1 MDNHL
6 NILGFI
12 GEKCEKIENSVP
24 KAHIALLMVCHGSIL
39 KCSGKACKINDFLAG
54 RGAYYTATIP
64 FLKEP

>member
-39 KCSGKACKINDFLAG
+39 KNPGKACKINDS
-54 RGAYYTATIP
+54 TIWQGVYCTTTTP

>member
-1 MDNHL
+1 VDNHL

-24 KAHIALLMVCHGSIL
+24 KAHIALLMVCHGNIL
-39 KCSGKACKINDFLAG
+39 KNSGKACRINNFLTG
-54 RGAYYTATIP
+54 RSAYYTTTTP